1 MGIAFQFVANFL
13 TFQME
18 HGAKAHLK
26 HLTEYFAFLNEFS
39 KMGEEE
45 SQFLISV
52 HAISSMVN
60 FYLGQKA
67 QDYVSNLV
75 IYIGFCYRQLPCVK
89 QSVGNHCYIV
99 CSFACRF

>member
-1 MGIAFQFVANFL
+1 
-13 TFQME
+13 ME

-26 HLTEYFAFLNEFS
+26 HLTEYFALLNEFS

-67 QDYVSNLV
+67 QDYVSTLHIIN
-75 IYIGFCYRQLPCVK
+75 FNK
-89 QSVGNHCYIV
+89 
-99 CSFACRF
+99 

>member
-1 MGIAFQFVANFL
+1 
-13 TFQME
+13 ME

-52 HAISSMVN
+52 RAVSSMVN

-67 QDYVSNLV
+67 QDYVSNFNVLLLV
-75 IYIGFCYRQLPCVK
+75 KHHLQQTMNFCRALSGELLSCSILQHADFDTVMK
-89 QSVGNHCYIV
+89 Q
-99 CSFACRF
+99 

>member
-1 MGIAFQFVANFL
+1 MWVFQL
-13 TFQME
+13 E

-26 HLTEYFAFLNEFS
+26 HLAEYFAFLNEFS

-52 HAISSMVN
+52 NAISSMVN

-67 QDYVSNLV
+67 QDCVSNFM
-75 IYIGFCYRQLPCVK
+75 FC
-89 QSVGNHCYIV
+89 S
-99 CSFACRF
+99 

>member
-1 MGIAFQFVANFL
+1 M
-13 TFQME
+13 FQME

-67 QDYVSNLV
+67 QDYVRNFV
-75 IYIGFCYRQLPCVK
+75 ISC
-89 QSVGNHCYIV
+89 
-99 CSFACRF
+99 

>member
-1 MGIAFQFVANFL
+1 MGAVEFYFEALTIVTEFL
-13 TFQME
+13 MFQME

-67 QDYVSNLV
+67 QDYVSN
-75 IYIGFCYRQLPCVK
+75 YW
-89 QSVGNHCYIV
+89 
-99 CSFACRF
+99 

>member
-1 MGIAFQFVANFL
+1 
-13 TFQME
+13 
-18 HGAKAHLK
+18 LK
-26 HLTEYFAFLNEFS
+26 HLTEYFTFLNEFS

-67 QDYVSNLV
+67 QDYVRNFV
-75 IYIGFCYRQLPCVK
+75 FYW
-89 QSVGNHCYIV
+89 
-99 CSFACRF
+99 